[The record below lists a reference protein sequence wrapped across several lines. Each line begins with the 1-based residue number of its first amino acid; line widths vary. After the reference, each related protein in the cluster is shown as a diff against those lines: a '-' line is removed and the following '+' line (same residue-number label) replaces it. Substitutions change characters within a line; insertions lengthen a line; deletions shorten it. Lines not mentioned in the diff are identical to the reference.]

1 MTRPSYAT
9 LALWL
14 LAAALPAATYA
25 PMSDA
30 DLVRLASMAVRAE
43 VLQCDTRLARVDAED
58 LPFTIVSLRVVETFK
73 GERRETLRLRLP
85 GGVVGDRVWILPG
98 TPRFFPGEDVVVL
111 LEPIADSSGEYR
123 LSELGLSHFALVAD
137 ETGRGFAVRPA
148 FAREADVRL
157 SRLDADAQARMLAD
171 PARVPARDAE
181 SFLEALRAAGRG
193 EAEDAA
199 VYATPVGALRRVR
212 SGMHAAWSNI
222 GGLEPTAGFRWSW
235 DSGASPTATV
245 FISGTQTN
253 LSHDDP
259 CMEDSACYVRNAV
272 TEWSG
277 VEQTRVDLEGPSP
290 EGNLEA
296 VLDAARSPDGGLAWT
311 TPLPCEGGVIG
322 LGGPTR
328 ATAVGEFKGD
338 STFYAIQSA
347 TASFRKFGCDR
358 VKYQGRLFKSVVLH
372 EIGHTLGLG
381 HPGTDPAH
389 QEATSIHSTSDSATW
404 SQAVMHWSIPD
415 EEPTTPQTDDIQAMQ
430 YLYGT
435 AAPGPVPVA
444 DFQYNGTSGLAGYF
458 LFEFFD
464 FSTNLPTGRVWN
476 FGDPLSGDANVAT
489 GPAPYHSF
497 SGPGSYTVTLISGN
511 ANGSSTVSKTVVDEK
526 VPRLRP
532 APPPESRS
540 PLTAP
545 PRPREPS

>member
-1 MTRPSYAT
+1 MRPSCAA

-14 LAAALPAATYA
+14 LAVALPAATYA
-25 PMSDA
+25 PMSDG
-30 DLVRLASMAVRAE
+30 DLFRLAPVIVRAGVLEREVRL
-43 VLQCDTRLARVDAED
+43 LRVGDED
-58 LPFTIVSLRVVETFK
+58 LPFTVVTLEVLEAFK
-73 GERRETLRLRLP
+73 GAVPAGARLRLRLP
-85 GGVVGDRVWILPG
+85 GGASGNRTWVLPG
-98 TPRFFPGEDVVVL
+98 TPQFSQGEEVVVAVDA
-111 LEPIADSSGEYR
+111 IADGSGEFR
-123 LSELGLSHFALVAD
+123 LTEFGLSRFTLLVD
-137 ETGRGFAVRPA
+137 DSGRRFAVRPA
-148 FAREADVRL
+148 FSAEADLRL
-157 SRLDADAQARMLAD
+157 SRVALSGDAI
-171 PARVPARDAE
+171 PTPARDAE
-181 SFLEALRAAGRG
+181 SLLAILRGLEGGASGFPVA
-193 EAEDAA
+193 
-199 VYATPVGALRRVR
+199 YATPMGRLRRLR

-222 GGLEPTAGFRWSW
+222 GGFEPTSEFRWSW
-235 DSGASPTATV
+235 DTGASPTATV
-245 FISGTQTN
+245 VISGTQSS
-253 LSHDDP
+253 LGHDDP
-259 CMEDSACYVRNAV
+259 CGEDSACYVLNAV

-290 EGNLEA
+290 TGNLTA
-296 VLDAARSPDGGLAWT
+296 NLDAAQSPDGGLAWT
-311 TPLPCEGGVIG
+311 TPLPCEEGVIG

-328 ATAVGEFKGD
+328 ASQVGAFKGD

-347 TASFRKFGCDR
+347 TASFRKFGCAPF
-358 VKYQGRLFKSVVLH
+358 KYEGRLFKSVVLH

-430 YLYGT
+430 YFYGT

-464 FSTNLPTGRVWN
+464 FSTNAPTGRVWN

-489 GPAPYHSF
+489 GAAPYHSF
-497 SGPGSYTVTLISGN
+497 SGPGSYTVTLLSGN
-511 ANGSSTVSKTVVDEK
+511 SNGSSTLSKTVLVEK

-532 APPPESRS
+532 APPPGSRS